1 MPRSRPTIDRC
12 LNLDLFAPAPE
23 AVSALP
29 SIAGVDSIEALPES
43 ELPAPAGPADQL
55 DLFRDSPAEI
65 AASAARRALEAGS
78 AALAR
83 EKLAPLRGLPAY
95 VLFLADCE
103 RCLELVERRDARWRD
118 AAIAVPWIESEL
130 WPAAERCLARSAMR
144 LLRPALLALLDD
156 IERAPLPGPT
166 RHAHPAYLWQILGEP
181 AQAVAAIERDP
192 HWPGDPKT
200 LIWHA
205 ELSERGELHARVH
218 ADVAELCF
226 AWPDEAEAWLGGSR
240 TWAAPWTAWCD
251 LDEIL
256 PAHAF
261 PAWARLTR
269 ATEFPLPA
277 AHDTRPGAALL
288 RCADALARNPADL
301 ALRKA
306 LHSQSP
312 TLMAAFLEARG
323 GRAG

>member
-1 MPRSRPTIDRC
+1 M
-12 LNLDLFAPAPE
+12 NLDLFAPVQEAMPSAPSVDAIDTIE
-23 AVSALP
+23 VVFESEPPALP
-29 SIAGVDSIEALPES
+29 
-43 ELPAPAGPADQL
+43 GPADQL

-65 AASAARRALEAGS
+65 AASAVRRALEAGS

-95 VLFLADCE
+95 ALVVADCE
-103 RCLELVERRDARWRD
+103 RCLELIERRDARWRE

-130 WPAAERCLARSAMR
+130 WPAAERCLPRSAMR

-156 IERAPLPGPT
+156 IDGAPVPGPT
-166 RHAHPAYLWQILGEP
+166 RHHAHPAYLWQLLGEP
-181 AQAVAAIERDP
+181 AQAVMAIERDP
-192 HWPGDPKT
+192 LWQRDPQI
-200 LIWHA
+200 LLWHA
-205 ELSERGELHARVH
+205 DLSERAELQARVQ

-226 AWPDEAEAWLGGSR
+226 GWPDEAETWLGGSR

-256 PAHAF
+256 PVHAF

-277 AHDTRPGAALL
+277 AHDARPGAALL
-288 RCADALARNPADL
+288 RSADALARQPTDL
-301 ALRKA
+301 DLRRS
-306 LHSQSP
+306 LHAQSP
-312 TLMAAFLEARG
+312 ALLAAFLVAQQR
-323 GRAG
+323 RSR